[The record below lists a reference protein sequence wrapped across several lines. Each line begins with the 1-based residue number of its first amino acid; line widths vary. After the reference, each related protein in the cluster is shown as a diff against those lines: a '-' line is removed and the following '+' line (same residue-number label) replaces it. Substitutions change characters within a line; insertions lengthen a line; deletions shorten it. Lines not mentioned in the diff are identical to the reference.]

1 MFLYLANTDKFG
13 ELMGY
18 YFKYLF
24 VLILL
29 FILSGNAS
37 AQRSRSVAQD
47 IKVTTY
53 VTDKTGTLTSSQLKD
68 LETKLAQFDKETSTQ
83 IVVWMEPSLDGN
95 SVEDRS
101 YEIAEKNGIGQKG
114 KNNGVLLYIAKNDR
128 KLRIEVGYGLEG
140 ALTDALSSQ
149 IIRNEIT
156 PQFKKGN
163 FYGGITA
170 GVDAIMK
177 ATKGEYTAED
187 EDKNTG
193 EGPTICCIPFPILVV
208 LIIFIFI
215 FVIPIF
221 SRIFGGKRSKR
232 SSNWWWTG
240 GSGSGS
246 GWSSGSGSSWSG
258 GGFSGGGG
266 SFGGGGSSG
275 SW

>member
-1 MFLYLANTDKFG
+1 MDLKIAKYFLLS
-13 ELMGY
+13 LI
-18 YFKYLF
+18 
-24 VLILL
+24 ILL
-29 FILSGNAS
+29 FVQSVS
-37 AQRSRSVAQD
+37 AQRSKSIASQD
-47 IKVTTY
+47 QVKTY
-53 VTDKTGTLTSSQLKD
+53 VTDKTGTLNSSQLKS
-68 LETKLAQFDKETSTQ
+68 LESKLAAFDKETSTQ
-83 IVVWMEPSLDGN
+83 LVVWMEPSLDGN

-101 YEIAEKNGIGQKG
+101 YELAEQNGIGQKS

-163 FYGGITA
+163 FYEGINA
-170 GVDAIMK
+170 GVDAIIK
-177 ATKGEYTAED
+177 ATKGEYTA
-187 EDKNTG
+187 DKNSDDKGSGTG
-193 EGPTICCIPFPILVV
+193 ICCVPFPVIVFLV
-208 LIIFIFI
+208 IFL
-215 FVIPIF
+215 FVFLIPIF
-221 SRIFGGKRSKR
+221 NRIFGGKKGKNK

-246 GWSSGSGSSWSG
+246 GWSSDSSSGWSG